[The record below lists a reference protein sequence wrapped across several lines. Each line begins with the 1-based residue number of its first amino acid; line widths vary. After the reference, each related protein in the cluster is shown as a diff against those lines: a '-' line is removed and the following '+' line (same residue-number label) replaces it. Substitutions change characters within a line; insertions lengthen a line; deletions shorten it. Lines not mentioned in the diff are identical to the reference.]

1 MENAV
6 NLELIITLISVVV
19 AIVSARYAL
28 NVRKYLREIIDVSKR
43 VSNNEH
49 HARMDLGGNG
59 GLGEFAKNYNEMI
72 RNLYNTFDELEY
84 KNLQLR
90 SILKSISNGILAI
103 DIEGN
108 ILLINDEAKKMIGC
122 PKEVMVEGRNIS
134 FAIRND
140 VILKQIM
147 MFMGSKENEKSV
159 INLDDGRFLR
169 VKLDPVYLQNNKS
182 IVIGSIVNIED
193 ITERVRIENMRRDF
207 VANVS
212 HELKTPLTSISG
224 FAETLRLNENIDTE
238 TRNRFLNI
246 IDGEANRLRRLIE
259 DILTLSFIENDK
271 KEETDEIVLYSVYKK
286 VEDMIMISAKTKN
299 ISLNCDADESI
310 KIKANADYIKQV
322 ILNLV
327 DNAIKYTP
335 ENGEVNV
342 KIFTEEDKAVIKVSD
357 NGMGIPKED
366 QSRIFERFYRVDKA
380 RSREIGGT
388 GLGLAITKHI
398 VMNLGGTISVESE
411 LEKGST
417 FTVKIPIKRERT
429 VA

>member
-1 MENAV
+1 MDTMSIEI
-6 NLELIITLISVVV
+6 IITLISVVV
-19 AIVSARYAL
+19 AIVSARYAI

-59 GLGEFAKNYNEMI
+59 ELGEFAKNYNEMI
-72 RNLYNTFDELEY
+72 KNLYNTFDELEY

-108 ILLINDEAKKMIGC
+108 ILLINDEAKKMINC

-134 FAIRND
+134 FAIRNEL
-140 VILKQIM
+140 ILKQIM
-147 MFMGSKENEKSV
+147 MFMGSKENEKTV
-159 INLDDGRFLR
+159 INLDDGRFFR
-169 VKLDPVYLQNNKS
+169 IKLDPVYLQNNKS

-193 ITERVRIENMRRDF
+193 ISERVRVENMRKDF

-224 FAETLRLNENIDTE
+224 FAETLKLNENIDKE
-238 TRNRFLNI
+238 TRNRFLTI

-271 KEETDEIVLYSVYKK
+271 KEEKESINLYSVYRR
-286 VEDMIMISAKTKN
+286 VEDMLMISAKTKN
-299 ISLNCDADESI
+299 IALVCEADESI
-310 KIKANADYIKQV
+310 SIQANADYVKQI

-335 ENGEVNV
+335 ENGAVNV
-342 KIFTEEDKAVIKVSD
+342 KIFTEKENAVIKVSD
-357 NGMGIPKED
+357 TGMGIPKED

-398 VMNLGGTISVESE
+398 AMNLGGTISVESE

-417 FTVKIPIKRERT
+417 FTVKIPIKRD
-429 VA
+429 

>member
-1 MENAV
+1 MDTMS
-6 NLELIITLISVVV
+6 LEIIITLISVVI
-19 AIVSARYAL
+19 AIVSVRYAI
-28 NVRKYLREIIDVSKR
+28 NVRKYLREIIEVSKR

-59 GLGEFAKNYNEMI
+59 ELGEFAKNYNEMI
-72 RNLYNTFDELEY
+72 KSLYNTFDELEY

-108 ILLINDEAKKMIGC
+108 ILLINDEAKKMINC

-140 VILKQIM
+140 LILKQIM
-147 MFMGSKENEKSV
+147 MFMGSKVNEKTI
-159 INLDDGRFLR
+159 INMEDGRFLR
-169 VKLDPVYLQNNKS
+169 IKLDPVYLQNNKS

-193 ITERVRIENMRRDF
+193 ISERVRAENMRKDF

-224 FAETLRLNENIDTE
+224 FAETLKLNENIDKE
-238 TRNRFLNI
+238 TRNRFLTI
-246 IDGEANRLRRLIE
+246 IDGEANRLRRLID

-271 KEETDEIVLYSVYKK
+271 KEEKEAINLYSVYRR
-286 VEDMIMISAKTKN
+286 VEDMLMISARTKN
-299 ISLNCDADESI
+299 ISLNCDADETI
-310 KIKANADYIKQV
+310 KIAANADYVKQI

-335 ENGEVNV
+335 ENGDVNV
-342 KIFTEEDKAVIKVSD
+342 KIFADKDDAVIKVSD
-357 NGMGIPKED
+357 TGMGIPKED
-366 QSRIFERFYRVDKA
+366 QARIFERFYRVDKA

-398 VMNLGGTISVESE
+398 AMNLGGTISVESE

-417 FTVKIPIKRERT
+417 FTVRIPIKRD
-429 VA
+429 

>member
-1 MENAV
+1 MDPINI
-6 NLELIITLISVVV
+6 ELIVTLISVVI
-19 AIVSARYAL
+19 AIVSARYAI

-59 GLGEFAKNYNEMI
+59 ELGEFAKNYNEMI
-72 RNLYNTFDELEY
+72 KSLYNTFDELEY

-108 ILLINDEAKKMIGC
+108 ILLINDEAKKMINC

-140 VILKQIM
+140 LILKQIM
-147 MFMGSKENEKSV
+147 MFMGSKVNEKTI
-159 INLDDGRFLR
+159 INMEDGRFLR
-169 VKLDPVYLQNNKS
+169 IKLDPVYLQNNKS

-193 ITERVRIENMRRDF
+193 ISERVRAENMRKDF

-224 FAETLRLNENIDTE
+224 FAETLKLNENIDKE
-238 TRNRFLNI
+238 TRNRFLTI

-271 KEETDEIVLYSVYKK
+271 KEEKEAINLYSVYRR
-286 VEDMIMISAKTKN
+286 VEDTLMISARTKN
-299 ISLNCDADESI
+299 ISLNCNADETI
-310 KIKANADYIKQV
+310 KIAANADYVKQI

-335 ENGEVNV
+335 ENGDVNV
-342 KIFTEEDKAVIKVSD
+342 KIFADKDDAVIKVSD
-357 NGMGIPKED
+357 TGMGIPKED
-366 QSRIFERFYRVDKA
+366 QARIFERFYRVDKA

-398 VMNLGGTISVESE
+398 AMNLGGTISVESE

-417 FTVKIPIKRERT
+417 FTVRIPMKRD
-429 VA
+429 

>member
-1 MENAV
+1 MDTMS
-6 NLELIITLISVVV
+6 LEVIITLISVVI
-19 AIVSARYAL
+19 AIVSARYAI

-59 GLGEFAKNYNEMI
+59 ELGEFAKNYNEMI
-72 RNLYNTFDELEY
+72 KNLYNTFDELEY

-108 ILLINDEAKKMIGC
+108 ILLINDEAKKMINC

-134 FAIRND
+134 FAIRNEL
-140 VILKQIM
+140 ILKQIM
-147 MFMGSKENEKSV
+147 MFMGSKENEKTV
-159 INLDDGRFLR
+159 INLDDGRFFR
-169 VKLDPVYLQNNKS
+169 IKLDPVYLQNNKS

-193 ITERVRIENMRRDF
+193 ISERVRAENMRQDF

-224 FAETLRLNENIDTE
+224 FAETLKLNENIDKE
-238 TRNRFLNI
+238 TRNRFLTI

-271 KEETDEIVLYSVYKK
+271 KEEKEAINLYSVYRR
-286 VEDMIMISAKTKN
+286 VEDMLMISAKTKN
-299 ISLNCDADESI
+299 IALACEADESI
-310 KIKANADYIKQV
+310 SLQANADYVKQI

-335 ENGEVNV
+335 ENGAVNV
-342 KIFTEEDKAVIKVSD
+342 KIFTEKENAVIKVSD
-357 NGMGIPKED
+357 TGMGIPKED

-417 FTVKIPIKRERT
+417 FTVKIPIKRD
-429 VA
+429 

>member
-1 MENAV
+1 MDTMS
-6 NLELIITLISVVV
+6 LEIIITLISVVI
-19 AIVSARYAL
+19 AIVSVRYAI
-28 NVRKYLREIIDVSKR
+28 NVRKYLREIIEVSKR

-59 GLGEFAKNYNEMI
+59 ELGEFAKNYNEMI
-72 RNLYNTFDELEY
+72 KSLYNTFDELEY

-108 ILLINDEAKKMIGC
+108 ILLINDEAKKMINC

-134 FAIRND
+134 FAIRNNL
-140 VILKQIM
+140 ILKQIM
-147 MFMGSKENEKSV
+147 MFMGSKVNEKTI
-159 INLDDGRFLR
+159 INMEDGRFLR
-169 VKLDPVYLQNNKS
+169 IKLDPVYLQNNKS

-193 ITERVRIENMRRDF
+193 ISERVRAENMRKDF

-224 FAETLRLNENIDTE
+224 FAETLKLNENIDKE
-238 TRNRFLNI
+238 TRNRFLTI

-271 KEETDEIVLYSVYKK
+271 KEEKEAINLYSVYRR
-286 VEDMIMISAKTKN
+286 VEDMLMISARTKN
-299 ISLNCDADESI
+299 ISLNCDADETI
-310 KIKANADYIKQV
+310 KIVANADYVKQI

-335 ENGEVNV
+335 ENGNVNV
-342 KIFTEEDKAVIKVSD
+342 KIFADKDDAVIKVSD
-357 NGMGIPKED
+357 TGMGIPKED
-366 QSRIFERFYRVDKA
+366 QARIFERFYRVDKA

-398 VMNLGGTISVESE
+398 AMNLGGTISVESE

-417 FTVKIPIKRERT
+417 FTVRIPIKRD
-429 VA
+429 

>member
-1 MENAV
+1 MDTMS
-6 NLELIITLISVVV
+6 LEIIITLISVVI
-19 AIVSARYAL
+19 AIVSARYAI

-59 GLGEFAKNYNEMI
+59 ELGEFAKNYNEMI
-72 RNLYNTFDELEY
+72 KSLYNTFDELEY

-108 ILLINDEAKKMIGC
+108 ILLINDEAKKMINC

-134 FAIRND
+134 FAIRNNL
-140 VILKQIM
+140 ILKQIM
-147 MFMGSKENEKSV
+147 MFMGSKVNEKTI
-159 INLDDGRFLR
+159 INMEDGRFLR
-169 VKLDPVYLQNNKS
+169 IKLDPVYLQNNKS

-193 ITERVRIENMRRDF
+193 ISERVRAENMRKDF

-224 FAETLRLNENIDTE
+224 FAETLKLNENIDKE
-238 TRNRFLNI
+238 TRNRFLTI

-271 KEETDEIVLYSVYKK
+271 KEEKEAINLYSVYRR
-286 VEDMIMISAKTKN
+286 VEDMLMISARTKN
-299 ISLNCDADESI
+299 ISLNCDADETI
-310 KIKANADYIKQV
+310 KIAANADYVKQI

-335 ENGEVNV
+335 ENGNVNV
-342 KIFTEEDKAVIKVSD
+342 KIFADKDDAVIKVSD
-357 NGMGIPKED
+357 TGMGIPKED
-366 QSRIFERFYRVDKA
+366 QARIFERFYRVDKA

-398 VMNLGGTISVESE
+398 AMNLGGTISVESE

-417 FTVKIPIKRERT
+417 FTVRIPIKRD
-429 VA
+429 

>member
-1 MENAV
+1 MDPINI
-6 NLELIITLISVVV
+6 ELIVTLISVVI
-19 AIVSARYAL
+19 AIVSARYAI

-59 GLGEFAKNYNEMI
+59 ELGEFAKNYNEMI
-72 RNLYNTFDELEY
+72 KSLYNTFDELEY

-108 ILLINDEAKKMIGC
+108 ILLINDEAKKMINC

-140 VILKQIM
+140 LILKQIM
-147 MFMGSKENEKSV
+147 MFMGSKVNEKTI
-159 INLDDGRFLR
+159 INMEDGRFLR
-169 VKLDPVYLQNNKS
+169 IKLDPVYLQNNKS

-193 ITERVRIENMRRDF
+193 ISERVRAENMRKDF

-224 FAETLRLNENIDTE
+224 FAETLKLNENIDKE
-238 TRNRFLNI
+238 TRNRFLTI

-271 KEETDEIVLYSVYKK
+271 KEEKEAINLYSVYRR
-286 VEDMIMISAKTKN
+286 VEDMLMISARTKN
-299 ISLNCDADESI
+299 ISLNCDADETI
-310 KIKANADYIKQV
+310 KIAANADYVKQI

-327 DNAIKYTP
+327 DNAIKYTS
-335 ENGEVNV
+335 ENGNVNV
-342 KIFTEEDKAVIKVSD
+342 KIFADKDDAVIKVSD
-357 NGMGIPKED
+357 TGMGIPKED
-366 QSRIFERFYRVDKA
+366 QARIFERFYRVDKA

-398 VMNLGGTISVESE
+398 AMNLGGTISVESE

-417 FTVKIPIKRERT
+417 FTVRIPIKRD
-429 VA
+429 

>member
-1 MENAV
+1 MDTMS
-6 NLELIITLISVVV
+6 LEIIITLISVVI
-19 AIVSARYAL
+19 AIVSVRYAI
-28 NVRKYLREIIDVSKR
+28 NVRKYLREIIEVSKR

-59 GLGEFAKNYNEMI
+59 ELGEFAKNYNEMI
-72 RNLYNTFDELEY
+72 KSLYNTFDELEY

-108 ILLINDEAKKMIGC
+108 ILLINDEAKKMINC

-134 FAIRND
+134 FAIRNNL
-140 VILKQIM
+140 ILKQIM
-147 MFMGSKENEKSV
+147 MFMGSKVNEKTI
-159 INLDDGRFLR
+159 INMEDGRFLR
-169 VKLDPVYLQNNKS
+169 IKLDPVYLQNNKS

-193 ITERVRIENMRRDF
+193 ISERVRAENMRKDF

-224 FAETLRLNENIDTE
+224 FAETLKLNENIDKE
-238 TRNRFLNI
+238 TRNRFLTI

-271 KEETDEIVLYSVYKK
+271 KEEKEAINLYSVYRR
-286 VEDMIMISAKTKN
+286 VEDMLMISARTKN
-299 ISLNCDADESI
+299 ISLNCDADETI
-310 KIKANADYIKQV
+310 KIAANADYVKQI

-335 ENGEVNV
+335 ENGNVNV
-342 KIFTEEDKAVIKVSD
+342 KIFADKDDAVIKVSD
-357 NGMGIPKED
+357 TGMGIPKED
-366 QSRIFERFYRVDKA
+366 QARIFERFYRVDKA

-398 VMNLGGTISVESE
+398 AMNLGGTISVESE

-417 FTVKIPIKRERT
+417 FTVRIPIKRD
-429 VA
+429 

>member
-1 MENAV
+1 MDPINI
-6 NLELIITLISVVV
+6 ELIVTLISVVI
-19 AIVSARYAL
+19 AIVSARYAI

-59 GLGEFAKNYNEMI
+59 ELGEFAKNYNEMI
-72 RNLYNTFDELEY
+72 KSLYNTFDELEY

-108 ILLINDEAKKMIGC
+108 ILLINDEAKKMINC

-140 VILKQIM
+140 LILKQIM
-147 MFMGSKENEKSV
+147 MFMGSKVNEKTI
-159 INLDDGRFLR
+159 INMEDGRFLR
-169 VKLDPVYLQNNKS
+169 IKLDPVYLQNNKS

-193 ITERVRIENMRRDF
+193 ISERVRAENMRKDF

-224 FAETLRLNENIDTE
+224 FAETLKLNENIDKE
-238 TRNRFLNI
+238 TRNRFLTI

-271 KEETDEIVLYSVYKK
+271 KEEKEAINLYSVYRR
-286 VEDMIMISAKTKN
+286 VEDMLMISARTKN
-299 ISLNCDADESI
+299 ISLNCDADETI
-310 KIKANADYIKQV
+310 KIAANADYVKQI

-335 ENGEVNV
+335 ENGNVNV
-342 KIFTEEDKAVIKVSD
+342 KIFADKDDAVIKVSD
-357 NGMGIPKED
+357 TGMGIPKED
-366 QSRIFERFYRVDKA
+366 QARIFERFYRVDKA

-398 VMNLGGTISVESE
+398 AMNLGGTISVESE

-417 FTVKIPIKRERT
+417 FTVRIPMKRD
-429 VA
+429 

>member
-1 MENAV
+1 MDTMSIEI
-6 NLELIITLISVVV
+6 IITLISVVV
-19 AIVSARYAL
+19 AIISARYAI

-59 GLGEFAKNYNEMI
+59 ELGEFAKNYNEMI
-72 RNLYNTFDELEY
+72 KNLYNTFDELEY

-108 ILLINDEAKKMIGC
+108 ILLINDEAKKMINC

-134 FAIRND
+134 FAIRNEL
-140 VILKQIM
+140 ILKQIM
-147 MFMGSKENEKSV
+147 MFMGSKENEKTV
-159 INLDDGRFLR
+159 INLDDGRFFR
-169 VKLDPVYLQNNKS
+169 IKLDPVYLQNNKS

-193 ITERVRIENMRRDF
+193 ISERVRAENMRKDF

-224 FAETLRLNENIDTE
+224 FAETLKLNENIDKE
-238 TRNRFLNI
+238 TRNRFLTI

-271 KEETDEIVLYSVYKK
+271 KEEKEVINLYSVYRR
-286 VEDMIMISAKTKN
+286 VEDMLMISAKTKN
-299 ISLNCDADESI
+299 IALACEADESI
-310 KIKANADYIKQV
+310 SLQANADYVKQI

-335 ENGEVNV
+335 ENGAVNV
-342 KIFTEEDKAVIKVSD
+342 KIFTEKENAVIKVSD
-357 NGMGIPKED
+357 TGMGIPKED

-417 FTVKIPIKRERT
+417 FTVKIPMERD
-429 VA
+429 

>member
-1 MENAV
+1 MDPINI
-6 NLELIITLISVVV
+6 ELIVTLISVVI
-19 AIVSARYAL
+19 AIVSARYAI

-59 GLGEFAKNYNEMI
+59 ELGEFAKNYNEMI
-72 RNLYNTFDELEY
+72 KSLYNTFDELEY

-108 ILLINDEAKKMIGC
+108 ILLINDEAKKMINC

-134 FAIRND
+134 FAIRNNL
-140 VILKQIM
+140 ILKQIM
-147 MFMGSKENEKSV
+147 MFMGSKVNEKTI
-159 INLDDGRFLR
+159 INMEDGRFLR
-169 VKLDPVYLQNNKS
+169 IKLDPVYLQNNKS

-193 ITERVRIENMRRDF
+193 ISERVRAENMRKDF

-224 FAETLRLNENIDTE
+224 FAETLKLNENIDKE
-238 TRNRFLNI
+238 TRNRFLTI

-271 KEETDEIVLYSVYKK
+271 KEEKEAINLYSVYRR
-286 VEDMIMISAKTKN
+286 VEDMLMISARTKN
-299 ISLNCDADESI
+299 ISLNCNADETI
-310 KIKANADYIKQV
+310 KIAANADYVKQI

-335 ENGEVNV
+335 ENGDVNV
-342 KIFTEEDKAVIKVSD
+342 KIFADKDDAVIKVSD
-357 NGMGIPKED
+357 TGMGIPKED
-366 QSRIFERFYRVDKA
+366 QARIFERFYRVDKA

-398 VMNLGGTISVESE
+398 AMNLGGTISVESE

-417 FTVKIPIKRERT
+417 FTVRIPMKRD
-429 VA
+429 

>member
-1 MENAV
+1 MS
-6 NLELIITLISVVV
+6 LEIIITLISVVI
-19 AIVSARYAL
+19 AIVSVRYAI
-28 NVRKYLREIIDVSKR
+28 NVRKYLREIIEVSKR

-59 GLGEFAKNYNEMI
+59 ELGEFAKNYNEMI
-72 RNLYNTFDELEY
+72 KSLYNTFDELEY

-108 ILLINDEAKKMIGC
+108 ILLINDEAKKMINC

-140 VILKQIM
+140 LILKQIM
-147 MFMGSKENEKSV
+147 MFMGSKVNEKTI
-159 INLDDGRFLR
+159 INMEDGRFLR
-169 VKLDPVYLQNNKS
+169 IKLDPVYLQNNKS

-193 ITERVRIENMRRDF
+193 ISERVRAENMRKDF

-224 FAETLRLNENIDTE
+224 FAETLKLNENIDKE
-238 TRNRFLNI
+238 TRNRFLTI

-271 KEETDEIVLYSVYKK
+271 KEEKEAINLYSVYRR
-286 VEDMIMISAKTKN
+286 VEDMLMISARTKN
-299 ISLNCDADESI
+299 ISLNCDADETI
-310 KIKANADYIKQV
+310 KIAANADYVKQI

-335 ENGEVNV
+335 ENGNVNV
-342 KIFTEEDKAVIKVSD
+342 KIFADKDDAVIKVSD
-357 NGMGIPKED
+357 TGMGIPKED
-366 QSRIFERFYRVDKA
+366 QARIFERFYRVDKA

-398 VMNLGGTISVESE
+398 AMNLGGTISVESE

-417 FTVKIPIKRERT
+417 FTVRIPIKRD
-429 VA
+429 

>member
-1 MENAV
+1 MS
-6 NLELIITLISVVV
+6 LEIIITLISVVI
-19 AIVSARYAL
+19 AIVSVRYAI
-28 NVRKYLREIIDVSKR
+28 NVRKYLREIIEVSKR

-59 GLGEFAKNYNEMI
+59 ELGEFAKNYNEMI
-72 RNLYNTFDELEY
+72 KSLYNTFDELEY

-108 ILLINDEAKKMIGC
+108 ILLINDEAKKMINC

-140 VILKQIM
+140 LILKQIM
-147 MFMGSKENEKSV
+147 MFMGSKVNEKTI
-159 INLDDGRFLR
+159 INMEDGRFLR
-169 VKLDPVYLQNNKS
+169 IKLDPVYLQNNKS

-193 ITERVRIENMRRDF
+193 ISERVRAENMRKDF

-224 FAETLRLNENIDTE
+224 FAETLKLNENIDKE
-238 TRNRFLNI
+238 TRNRFLTI

-271 KEETDEIVLYSVYKK
+271 KEEKEAINLYSVYRR
-286 VEDMIMISAKTKN
+286 VEDMLMISARTKN
-299 ISLNCDADESI
+299 ISLNCDADETI
-310 KIKANADYIKQV
+310 KIAANADYVKQI

-335 ENGEVNV
+335 ENGNVNV
-342 KIFTEEDKAVIKVSD
+342 KIFADKDDAVIKVSD
-357 NGMGIPKED
+357 TGMGIPKED
-366 QSRIFERFYRVDKA
+366 QARIFERFYRVDKA

-398 VMNLGGTISVESE
+398 AMNLGGTISVESE

-417 FTVKIPIKRERT
+417 FTVRIPMKRD
-429 VA
+429 

>member
-1 MENAV
+1 MDPINI
-6 NLELIITLISVVV
+6 ELIVTLISVVI
-19 AIVSARYAL
+19 AIISARYAI

-59 GLGEFAKNYNEMI
+59 ELGEFAKNYNEMI
-72 RNLYNTFDELEY
+72 KSLYNTFDELEY

-108 ILLINDEAKKMIGC
+108 ILLINDEAKKMINC

-140 VILKQIM
+140 LILKQIM
-147 MFMGSKENEKSV
+147 MFMGSKENEKTI
-159 INLDDGRFLR
+159 INMEDGRFLR
-169 VKLDPVYLQNNKS
+169 IKLDPVYLQNNKS

-193 ITERVRIENMRRDF
+193 ISERVRAENMRKDF

-224 FAETLRLNENIDTE
+224 FAETLKLNENIDKE
-238 TRNRFLNI
+238 TRNRFLTI

-271 KEETDEIVLYSVYKK
+271 KEEKEAINLYSVYRR
-286 VEDMIMISAKTKN
+286 VEDMLMISARTKN
-299 ISLNCDADESI
+299 ISLNCNADETI
-310 KIKANADYIKQV
+310 KIAANADYVKQI

-335 ENGEVNV
+335 ENGDVNV
-342 KIFTEEDKAVIKVSD
+342 KIFADKDDAVIKVSD
-357 NGMGIPKED
+357 TGMGIPKED
-366 QSRIFERFYRVDKA
+366 QARIFERFYRVDKA

-398 VMNLGGTISVESE
+398 AMNLGGTISVESE

-417 FTVKIPIKRERT
+417 FTVRIPMKRD
-429 VA
+429 

>member
-1 MENAV
+1 MVDTINIEI
-6 NLELIITLISVVV
+6 IITLVSVVI
-19 AIVSARYAL
+19 AIVSARYAI

-59 GLGEFAKNYNEMI
+59 ELGEFAKNYNDMI
-72 RNLYNTFDELEY
+72 KNLYNTFDELEY

-108 ILLINDEAKKMIGC
+108 ILLINDEAKKMINC

-140 VILKQIM
+140 LILKQIM
-147 MFMGSKENEKSV
+147 MFMGSKENEKTI
-159 INLDDGRFLR
+159 INMEDGRFLR
-169 VKLDPVYLQNNKS
+169 IKLDPVYLQNNKS

-193 ITERVRIENMRRDF
+193 ISERVRAENMRKDF

-224 FAETLRLNENIDTE
+224 FAETLKLNENIDKE
-238 TRNRFLNI
+238 TRNRFLGI
-246 IDGEANRLRRLIE
+246 IDGEANRLKRLIE

-271 KEETDEIVLYSVYKK
+271 KEEKESINLYSVYRR
-286 VEDMIMISAKTKN
+286 VEDMLMISAKTKS
-299 ISLNCDADESI
+299 IELVCDADESI
-310 KIKANADYIKQV
+310 NIRANADYVKQI

-335 ENGEVNV
+335 ENGDVNV
-342 KIFTEEDKAVIKVSD
+342 KIFKEKDYAVIKVSD
-357 NGMGIPKED
+357 TGMGIPKED
-366 QSRIFERFYRVDKA
+366 QARIFERFYRVDKA

-398 VMNLGGTISVESE
+398 VINLGGTISVESV

-417 FTVKIPIKRERT
+417 FTVKIPIKRD
-429 VA
+429 

>member
-1 MENAV
+1 MDPINI
-6 NLELIITLISVVV
+6 ELIVTLISVVI
-19 AIVSARYAL
+19 AIVSARYAI

-59 GLGEFAKNYNEMI
+59 ELGEFAKNYNEMI
-72 RNLYNTFDELEY
+72 KSLYNTFDELEY

-108 ILLINDEAKKMIGC
+108 ILLINDEAKKMINC

-140 VILKQIM
+140 LILKQIM
-147 MFMGSKENEKSV
+147 MFMGSKVNEKTI
-159 INLDDGRFLR
+159 INMEDGRFLR
-169 VKLDPVYLQNNKS
+169 IKLDPVYLQNNKS

-193 ITERVRIENMRRDF
+193 ISERVRAENMRKDF

-224 FAETLRLNENIDTE
+224 FAETLKLNENIDKE
-238 TRNRFLNI
+238 TRNRFLTI

-271 KEETDEIVLYSVYKK
+271 KEEKEAINLYSVYRR
-286 VEDMIMISAKTKN
+286 VEDMLMISARTKN
-299 ISLNCDADESI
+299 ISLNCDADETI
-310 KIKANADYIKQV
+310 KIAANADYFKQI

-335 ENGEVNV
+335 ENGNVNV
-342 KIFTEEDKAVIKVSD
+342 KIFADKDDAVIKVSD
-357 NGMGIPKED
+357 TGMGIPKED
-366 QSRIFERFYRVDKA
+366 QARIFERFYRVDKA

-398 VMNLGGTISVESE
+398 AMNLGGTISVESE

-417 FTVKIPIKRERT
+417 FTVRIPIKRD
-429 VA
+429 

>member
-1 MENAV
+1 MDPINI
-6 NLELIITLISVVV
+6 ELIVTLISVVI
-19 AIVSARYAL
+19 AIVSARYAI

-59 GLGEFAKNYNEMI
+59 ELGEFAKNYNEMI
-72 RNLYNTFDELEY
+72 KSLYNTFDELEY

-108 ILLINDEAKKMIGC
+108 ILLINDEAKKMINC

-134 FAIRND
+134 FAIRNNL
-140 VILKQIM
+140 ILKQIM
-147 MFMGSKENEKSV
+147 MFMGSKVNEKTI
-159 INLDDGRFLR
+159 INMEDGRFLR
-169 VKLDPVYLQNNKS
+169 IKLDPVYLQNNKS

-193 ITERVRIENMRRDF
+193 ISERVRAENMRKDF

-224 FAETLRLNENIDTE
+224 FAETLKLNENIDKE
-238 TRNRFLNI
+238 TRNRFLTI

-271 KEETDEIVLYSVYKK
+271 KEEKEAINLYSVYRR
-286 VEDMIMISAKTKN
+286 VEDMLMISARTKN
-299 ISLNCDADESI
+299 ISLNCDADETI
-310 KIKANADYIKQV
+310 KIAANADYVKQI

-335 ENGEVNV
+335 ENGNVNV
-342 KIFTEEDKAVIKVSD
+342 KIFADKDDAVIKVSD
-357 NGMGIPKED
+357 TGMGIPKED
-366 QSRIFERFYRVDKA
+366 QARIFERFYRVDKA

-398 VMNLGGTISVESE
+398 AMNLGGTISVESE

-417 FTVKIPIKRERT
+417 FTVRIPMKKD
-429 VA
+429 

>member
-1 MENAV
+1 MDPINI
-6 NLELIITLISVVV
+6 ELIVTLISVVI
-19 AIVSARYAL
+19 AIVSARYAI

-59 GLGEFAKNYNEMI
+59 ELGEFAKNYNEMI
-72 RNLYNTFDELEY
+72 KSLYNTFDELEY

-108 ILLINDEAKKMIGC
+108 ILLINDEAKKMINC

-134 FAIRND
+134 FAIRNNL
-140 VILKQIM
+140 ILKQIM
-147 MFMGSKENEKSV
+147 MFMGSKVNEKTI
-159 INLDDGRFLR
+159 INIEDGRFLR
-169 VKLDPVYLQNNKS
+169 IKLDPVYLQNNKS

-193 ITERVRIENMRRDF
+193 ISERVRAENMRKDF

-224 FAETLRLNENIDTE
+224 FAETLKLNENIDKE
-238 TRNRFLNI
+238 TRNRFLTI

-271 KEETDEIVLYSVYKK
+271 KEEKEAINLYSVYRR
-286 VEDMIMISAKTKN
+286 VEDMLMISARTKN
-299 ISLNCDADESI
+299 ISLNCDADETI
-310 KIKANADYIKQV
+310 KIAANADYVKQI

-335 ENGEVNV
+335 ENGNVNV
-342 KIFTEEDKAVIKVSD
+342 KIFADKDDAVIKVSD
-357 NGMGIPKED
+357 TGMGIPKED
-366 QSRIFERFYRVDKA
+366 QARIFERFYRVDKA

-398 VMNLGGTISVESE
+398 AMNLGGTISVESE

-417 FTVKIPIKRERT
+417 FTVRIPIKRD
-429 VA
+429 

>member
-1 MENAV
+1 MS
-6 NLELIITLISVVV
+6 LEIIITLISVVI
-19 AIVSARYAL
+19 AIVSVRYAI
-28 NVRKYLREIIDVSKR
+28 NVRKYLREIIEVSKR

-59 GLGEFAKNYNEMI
+59 ELGEFAKNYNEMI
-72 RNLYNTFDELEY
+72 KSLYNTFDELEY

-108 ILLINDEAKKMIGC
+108 ILLINDEAKKMINC

-134 FAIRND
+134 FAIRNNL
-140 VILKQIM
+140 ILKQIM
-147 MFMGSKENEKSV
+147 MFMGSKVNEKTI
-159 INLDDGRFLR
+159 INMEDGRFLR
-169 VKLDPVYLQNNKS
+169 IKLDPVYLQNNKS

-193 ITERVRIENMRRDF
+193 ISERVRAENMRKDF

-224 FAETLRLNENIDTE
+224 FAETLKLNENIDKE
-238 TRNRFLNI
+238 TRNRFLTI

-271 KEETDEIVLYSVYKK
+271 KEEKEAINLYSVYRR
-286 VEDMIMISAKTKN
+286 VEDMLMISARTKN
-299 ISLNCDADESI
+299 ISLNCDADETI
-310 KIKANADYIKQV
+310 KIAANADYVKQI

-335 ENGEVNV
+335 ENGDVNV
-342 KIFTEEDKAVIKVSD
+342 KIFADKDDAVIKVSD
-357 NGMGIPKED
+357 TGMGIPKED
-366 QSRIFERFYRVDKA
+366 QARIFERFYRVDKA

-398 VMNLGGTISVESE
+398 AMNLGGTISVESE

-417 FTVKIPIKRERT
+417 FTVRIPIKRD
-429 VA
+429 

>member
-1 MENAV
+1 MDPINI
-6 NLELIITLISVVV
+6 ELIVTLISVVI
-19 AIVSARYAL
+19 AIVSARYAI

-59 GLGEFAKNYNEMI
+59 ELGEFAKNYNEMI
-72 RNLYNTFDELEY
+72 KSLYNTFDELEY

-108 ILLINDEAKKMIGC
+108 ILLINDEAKKMINC

-134 FAIRND
+134 FAIRNEL
-140 VILKQIM
+140 ILKQIM
-147 MFMGSKENEKSV
+147 MFMGSKVNEKTI
-159 INLDDGRFLR
+159 INMEDGRFLR
-169 VKLDPVYLQNNKS
+169 IKLDPVYLQNNKS

-193 ITERVRIENMRRDF
+193 ISERVRAENMRKDF

-224 FAETLRLNENIDTE
+224 FAETLKLNENIDKE
-238 TRNRFLNI
+238 TRNRFLTI

-271 KEETDEIVLYSVYKK
+271 KEEKEAINLYSVYRR
-286 VEDMIMISAKTKN
+286 VEDMLMISARTKN
-299 ISLNCDADESI
+299 ISLNCDADETI
-310 KIKANADYIKQV
+310 KIAANADYVKQI

-335 ENGEVNV
+335 ENGDVNV
-342 KIFTEEDKAVIKVSD
+342 KIFADKDDAVIKVSD
-357 NGMGIPKED
+357 TGMGIPKED
-366 QSRIFERFYRVDKA
+366 QARIFERFYRVDKA

-398 VMNLGGTISVESE
+398 AMNLGGTISVESE

-417 FTVKIPIKRERT
+417 FTVRIPMKRD
-429 VA
+429 

>member
-1 MENAV
+1 MDPINI
-6 NLELIITLISVVV
+6 ELIVTLISVVI
-19 AIVSARYAL
+19 AIVSARYAI

-59 GLGEFAKNYNEMI
+59 ELGEFAKNYNEMI
-72 RNLYNTFDELEY
+72 KSLYNTFDELEY

-108 ILLINDEAKKMIGC
+108 ILLINDEAKKMINC

-140 VILKQIM
+140 LILKQIM
-147 MFMGSKENEKSV
+147 MFMGSKVNEKTI
-159 INLDDGRFLR
+159 INMEDGRFLR
-169 VKLDPVYLQNNKS
+169 IKLDPVYLQNNKS

-193 ITERVRIENMRRDF
+193 ISERVRAENMRKDF

-224 FAETLRLNENIDTE
+224 FAETLKLNENIDKE
-238 TRNRFLNI
+238 TRNRFLTI

-271 KEETDEIVLYSVYKK
+271 KEEKEAINLYSVYRR
-286 VEDMIMISAKTKN
+286 VEDMLMISARTKN
-299 ISLNCDADESI
+299 ISLNCNADETI
-310 KIKANADYIKQV
+310 KIAANADYVKQI

-335 ENGEVNV
+335 ENGDVNV
-342 KIFTEEDKAVIKVSD
+342 KIFADKDDAVIKVSD
-357 NGMGIPKED
+357 TGMGIPKED
-366 QSRIFERFYRVDKA
+366 QARIFERFYRVDKA

-398 VMNLGGTISVESE
+398 AMNLGGNISVESE

-417 FTVKIPIKRERT
+417 FTVRIPMKRD
-429 VA
+429 

>member
-1 MENAV
+1 MDPINI
-6 NLELIITLISVVV
+6 ELIVTLISVVI
-19 AIVSARYAL
+19 AIVSARYAI

-59 GLGEFAKNYNEMI
+59 ELGEFAKNYNDMI
-72 RNLYNTFDELEY
+72 KSLYNTFDELEY

-108 ILLINDEAKKMIGC
+108 ILLINDEAKKMINC

-134 FAIRND
+134 FAIRNEL
-140 VILKQIM
+140 ILKQIM
-147 MFMGSKENEKSV
+147 MFMGSKVNEKTI
-159 INLDDGRFLR
+159 INMEDGRFLR
-169 VKLDPVYLQNNKS
+169 IKLDPVYLQNNKS

-193 ITERVRIENMRRDF
+193 ISERVRAENMRKDF

-224 FAETLRLNENIDTE
+224 FAETLKLNENIDKE
-238 TRNRFLNI
+238 TRNRFLTI

-271 KEETDEIVLYSVYKK
+271 KEEKEAINLYSVYRR
-286 VEDMIMISAKTKN
+286 VEDMLMISARTKN
-299 ISLNCDADESI
+299 ISLNCNADETI
-310 KIKANADYIKQV
+310 KIAANADYVKQI

-335 ENGEVNV
+335 ENGDVNV
-342 KIFTEEDKAVIKVSD
+342 KIFADKDDAVIKVSD
-357 NGMGIPKED
+357 TGMGIPKED
-366 QSRIFERFYRVDKA
+366 QARIFERFYRVDKA

-398 VMNLGGTISVESE
+398 AMNLGGTISVESE

-417 FTVKIPIKRERT
+417 FTVRIPMKRD
-429 VA
+429 

>member
-1 MENAV
+1 MDTMS
-6 NLELIITLISVVV
+6 LEIIITLISVVI
-19 AIVSARYAL
+19 AIVSARYAI

-59 GLGEFAKNYNEMI
+59 ELGEFAKNYNEMI
-72 RNLYNTFDELEY
+72 KSLYNTFDELEY

-108 ILLINDEAKKMIGC
+108 ILLINDEAKKMINC

-134 FAIRND
+134 FAIRNNL
-140 VILKQIM
+140 ILKQIM
-147 MFMGSKENEKSV
+147 MFMGSKVNEKTI
-159 INLDDGRFLR
+159 INMEDGRFLR
-169 VKLDPVYLQNNKS
+169 IKLDPVYLQNNKS

-193 ITERVRIENMRRDF
+193 ISERVRAENMRKDF
-207 VANVS
+207 VENVS

-224 FAETLRLNENIDTE
+224 FAETLKLNENIDKE
-238 TRNRFLNI
+238 TRNRFLTI

-271 KEETDEIVLYSVYKK
+271 KEEKEAINLYSVYRR
-286 VEDMIMISAKTKN
+286 VEDMLMISARTKN
-299 ISLNCDADESI
+299 ISLNCDADETI
-310 KIKANADYIKQV
+310 KIAANADYVKQI

-335 ENGEVNV
+335 ENGNVNV
-342 KIFTEEDKAVIKVSD
+342 KIFADKDDAVIKVSD
-357 NGMGIPKED
+357 TGMGIPKED
-366 QSRIFERFYRVDKA
+366 QARIFERFYRVDKA

-398 VMNLGGTISVESE
+398 AMNLGGTISVESE

-417 FTVKIPIKRERT
+417 FTVRIPIKRD
-429 VA
+429 

>member
-1 MENAV
+1 MDPINI
-6 NLELIITLISVVV
+6 ELIVTLISVVI
-19 AIVSARYAL
+19 AIVSVRYAI
-28 NVRKYLREIIDVSKR
+28 NVRKYLREIIEVSKR

-59 GLGEFAKNYNEMI
+59 ELGEFAKNYNEMI
-72 RNLYNTFDELEY
+72 KSLYNTFDELEY

-108 ILLINDEAKKMIGC
+108 ILLINDEAKKMINC

-134 FAIRND
+134 FAIRNNL
-140 VILKQIM
+140 ILKQIM
-147 MFMGSKENEKSV
+147 MFMGSKVNEKTI
-159 INLDDGRFLR
+159 INMEDGRFLR
-169 VKLDPVYLQNNKS
+169 IKLDPVYLQNNKS

-193 ITERVRIENMRRDF
+193 ISERVRAENMRKDF

-224 FAETLRLNENIDTE
+224 FAETLKLNENIDKE
-238 TRNRFLNI
+238 TRNRFLTI

-271 KEETDEIVLYSVYKK
+271 KEEKEAINLYSVYRR
-286 VEDMIMISAKTKN
+286 VEDMLMISARTKN
-299 ISLNCDADESI
+299 ISLNCDADETI
-310 KIKANADYIKQV
+310 KIAANADYVKQI

-335 ENGEVNV
+335 ENGNVNV
-342 KIFTEEDKAVIKVSD
+342 KIFADKDDAVIKVSD
-357 NGMGIPKED
+357 TGMGIPKED
-366 QSRIFERFYRVDKA
+366 QARIFERFYRVDKA

-398 VMNLGGTISVESE
+398 AMNLGGTISVESE

-417 FTVKIPIKRERT
+417 FTVRIPMKRD
-429 VA
+429 

>member
-1 MENAV
+1 MVDTINIEI
-6 NLELIITLISVVV
+6 IITLVSVVI
-19 AIVSARYAL
+19 AIVSARYAI

-59 GLGEFAKNYNEMI
+59 ELGEFAKNYNDMI
-72 RNLYNTFDELEY
+72 KNLYNTFDELEY

-108 ILLINDEAKKMIGC
+108 ILLINDEAKKMINC

-140 VILKQIM
+140 MILKQIM
-147 MFMGSKENEKSV
+147 MFMGSKENEKTV
-159 INLDDGRFLR
+159 VNLDDGRFLR
-169 VKLDPVYLQNNKS
+169 IKLDPVYLQNNKS

-193 ITERVRIENMRRDF
+193 ISERVRAENMRKDF

-224 FAETLRLNENIDTE
+224 FAETLKLNENIDKE
-238 TRNRFLNI
+238 TRNRFLGI
-246 IDGEANRLRRLIE
+246 IDGEANRLKRLIE

-271 KEETDEIVLYSVYKK
+271 KEEKESINLYSVYRR
-286 VEDMIMISAKTKN
+286 VEDMLMISAKTKS
-299 ISLNCDADESI
+299 IELVCDADESI
-310 KIKANADYIKQV
+310 NIRANADYVKQI

-335 ENGEVNV
+335 ENGDVNV
-342 KIFTEEDKAVIKVSD
+342 KIFKEKDYAVINVSD
-357 NGMGIPKED
+357 TGMGIPKED
-366 QSRIFERFYRVDKA
+366 QARIFERFYRVDKA

-398 VMNLGGTISVESE
+398 VINLGGTISVESV

-417 FTVKIPIKRERT
+417 FTVKIPIKRD
-429 VA
+429 

>member
-1 MENAV
+1 MEDTIS
-6 NLELIITLISVVV
+6 LELIVTLISVVI

-59 GLGEFAKNYNEMI
+59 ELGEFAKNYNEMI

-84 KNLQLR
+84 KNLQLK

-169 VKLDPVYLQNNKS
+169 IKLDPVYLQNNKS

-193 ITERVRIENMRRDF
+193 ISERVRIENMRRDF

-271 KEETDEIVLYSVYKK
+271 KEEKEEIVLYSVYKK
-286 VEDMIMISAKTKN
+286 VEDMLMISAKTKN
-299 ISLNCDADESI
+299 INLICDADESI
-310 KIKANADYIKQV
+310 KIKANADYIKQI

-327 DNAIKYTP
+327 DNAIKYTH

-342 KIFTEEDKAVIKVSD
+342 KIFADDDNAIIKVSD
-357 NGMGIPKED
+357 NGMGIPEED
-366 QSRIFERFYRVDKA
+366 RARIFERFYRVDKA

-398 VMNLGGTISVESE
+398 AMNLGGTISVDSE

-417 FTVKIPIKRERT
+417 FTVKIPIKRD
-429 VA
+429 

>member
-1 MENAV
+1 MDTINV
-6 NLELIITLISVVV
+6 ELIITLISVVI
-19 AIVSARYAL
+19 AIVSARYAI

-59 GLGEFAKNYNEMI
+59 ELGEFAKNYNEMI
-72 RNLYNTFDELEY
+72 KNLYNTFDELEY

-108 ILLINDEAKKMIGC
+108 ILLINDEAKKMINC

-134 FAIRND
+134 FAIRNEL
-140 VILKQIM
+140 ILKQIM
-147 MFMGSKENEKSV
+147 MFMGSKENEKTV
-159 INLDDGRFLR
+159 INLDDGRFFR
-169 VKLDPVYLQNNKS
+169 IKLDPVYLQNNKS

-193 ITERVRIENMRRDF
+193 ISERVRVENMRKDF

-224 FAETLRLNENIDTE
+224 FAETLKLNENIDKE
-238 TRNRFLNI
+238 TRNRFLTI
-246 IDGEANRLRRLIE
+246 IDGEANRLKRLIE

-271 KEETDEIVLYSVYKK
+271 KEEKESINLYSVYRR
-286 VEDMIMISAKTKN
+286 VEDMLMISAKTKN
-299 ISLNCDADESI
+299 IELVCEADESI
-310 KIKANADYIKQV
+310 SIQANADYVKQI

-335 ENGEVNV
+335 ENGAVNV
-342 KIFTEEDKAVIKVSD
+342 KIFTEKENAVIKVSD
-357 NGMGIPKED
+357 TGMGIPKED

-417 FTVKIPIKRERT
+417 FTVKIPIKRD
-429 VA
+429 

>member
-1 MENAV
+1 MDTMS
-6 NLELIITLISVVV
+6 LEVIITLISVVI
-19 AIVSARYAL
+19 AIVSARYAI

-59 GLGEFAKNYNEMI
+59 ELGEFAKNYNEMI
-72 RNLYNTFDELEY
+72 KNLYNTFDELEY

-108 ILLINDEAKKMIGC
+108 ILLINDEAKKMINC

-134 FAIRND
+134 FAIRNEL
-140 VILKQIM
+140 ILKQIM
-147 MFMGSKENEKSV
+147 MFMGSKENEKTV
-159 INLDDGRFLR
+159 INLDDGRFFR
-169 VKLDPVYLQNNKS
+169 IKLDPVYLQNNKS

-193 ITERVRIENMRRDF
+193 ISERVRAENMRKDF

-224 FAETLRLNENIDTE
+224 FAETLKLNENIDKE
-238 TRNRFLNI
+238 TRNRFLTI

-271 KEETDEIVLYSVYKK
+271 KEEKEAINLYSVYRR
-286 VEDMIMISAKTKN
+286 VEDMLMISARTKN
-299 ISLNCDADESI
+299 ISLNCNADETI
-310 KIKANADYIKQV
+310 KIAANADYVKQI

-335 ENGEVNV
+335 ENGDVNV
-342 KIFTEEDKAVIKVSD
+342 KIFADKDDAVIKVSD
-357 NGMGIPKED
+357 TGMGIPKED
-366 QSRIFERFYRVDKA
+366 QARIFERFYRVDKA

-398 VMNLGGTISVESE
+398 AMNLGGNISVESE

-417 FTVKIPIKRERT
+417 FTVRIPMKRD
-429 VA
+429 

>member
-1 MENAV
+1 MDTMS
-6 NLELIITLISVVV
+6 LEVIITLISVVI
-19 AIVSARYAL
+19 AIVSARYAI

-59 GLGEFAKNYNEMI
+59 ELGEFAKNYNEMI
-72 RNLYNTFDELEY
+72 KNLYNTFDELEY

-108 ILLINDEAKKMIGC
+108 ILLINDEAKKMINC
-122 PKEVMVEGRNIS
+122 PKEVMVEGRNMS

-140 VILKQIM
+140 IILKQIM
-147 MFMGSKENEKSV
+147 MFMGSKENEKTV
-159 INLDDGRFLR
+159 INLDDGRFFR
-169 VKLDPVYLQNNKS
+169 IKLDPVYLQNNKS

-193 ITERVRIENMRRDF
+193 ISERVRVENMRKDF

-224 FAETLRLNENIDTE
+224 FAETLKLNENIDKE
-238 TRNRFLNI
+238 TRNRFLTI
-246 IDGEANRLRRLIE
+246 IDGEANRLKRLIE

-271 KEETDEIVLYSVYKK
+271 KEEKESINLYSVYRR
-286 VEDMIMISAKTKN
+286 VEDMLMISAKTKN
-299 ISLNCDADESI
+299 IELVCEADESI
-310 KIKANADYIKQV
+310 SIQANADYVKQI

-335 ENGEVNV
+335 ENGAVNV
-342 KIFTEEDKAVIKVSD
+342 KIFTEKENAVIKVSD
-357 NGMGIPKED
+357 TGMGIPKED

-417 FTVKIPIKRERT
+417 FTVKIPIKRD
-429 VA
+429 

>member
-1 MENAV
+1 MS
-6 NLELIITLISVVV
+6 LEIIITLISVVI
-19 AIVSARYAL
+19 AIVSVRYAI
-28 NVRKYLREIIDVSKR
+28 NVRKYLREIIEVSKR

-59 GLGEFAKNYNEMI
+59 ELGEFAKNYNEMI
-72 RNLYNTFDELEY
+72 KSLYNTFDELEY

-108 ILLINDEAKKMIGC
+108 ILLINDEAKKMINC

-134 FAIRND
+134 FAIRNNL
-140 VILKQIM
+140 ILKQIM
-147 MFMGSKENEKSV
+147 MFMGSKVNEKTI
-159 INLDDGRFLR
+159 INMEDGRFLR
-169 VKLDPVYLQNNKS
+169 IKLDPVYLQNNKS

-193 ITERVRIENMRRDF
+193 ISERVRAENMRKDF

-224 FAETLRLNENIDTE
+224 FAETLKLNENIDKE
-238 TRNRFLNI
+238 TRNRFLTI

-271 KEETDEIVLYSVYKK
+271 KEEKEAINLYSVYRR
-286 VEDMIMISAKTKN
+286 VEDMLMISARTKN
-299 ISLNCDADESI
+299 ISLNCDADETI
-310 KIKANADYIKQV
+310 KIAANADYVKQI

-335 ENGEVNV
+335 ENGNVNV
-342 KIFTEEDKAVIKVSD
+342 KIFADKDDAVIKVSD
-357 NGMGIPKED
+357 TGMGIPKED
-366 QSRIFERFYRVDKA
+366 QARIFERFYRVDKA

-398 VMNLGGTISVESE
+398 AMNLGGTISVESE

-417 FTVKIPIKRERT
+417 FTVRIPMKRD
-429 VA
+429 

>member
-1 MENAV
+1 MDPINI
-6 NLELIITLISVVV
+6 ELIVTLISVVI
-19 AIVSARYAL
+19 AIVSARYAI

-59 GLGEFAKNYNEMI
+59 ELGEFAKNYNEMI
-72 RNLYNTFDELEY
+72 KSLYNTFDELEY

-108 ILLINDEAKKMIGC
+108 ILLINDEAKKMINC

-140 VILKQIM
+140 LILKQIM
-147 MFMGSKENEKSV
+147 MFMGSKENEKTI
-159 INLDDGRFLR
+159 INMEDGRFLR
-169 VKLDPVYLQNNKS
+169 IKLDPVYLQNNKS

-193 ITERVRIENMRRDF
+193 ISERVRAENMRKDF

-224 FAETLRLNENIDTE
+224 FAETLKLNENIDKE
-238 TRNRFLNI
+238 TRNRFLTI

-271 KEETDEIVLYSVYKK
+271 KEEKEAINLYSVYRR
-286 VEDMIMISAKTKN
+286 VEDMLMISARTKN
-299 ISLNCDADESI
+299 ISLNCNADETI
-310 KIKANADYIKQV
+310 KIAANADYVKQI

-335 ENGEVNV
+335 ENGDVNV
-342 KIFTEEDKAVIKVSD
+342 KIFADKDDAVIKVSD
-357 NGMGIPKED
+357 TGMGIPKED
-366 QSRIFERFYRVDKA
+366 QARIFERFYRVDKA

-398 VMNLGGTISVESE
+398 AMNLGGTISVESE

-417 FTVKIPIKRERT
+417 FTVRIPMKRD
-429 VA
+429 

>member
-1 MENAV
+1 MDPINI
-6 NLELIITLISVVV
+6 ELIVTLISVVI
-19 AIVSARYAL
+19 AIVSARYAI

-59 GLGEFAKNYNEMI
+59 ELGEFAKNYNEMI
-72 RNLYNTFDELEY
+72 KSLYNTFDELEY

-108 ILLINDEAKKMIGC
+108 ILLINDEAKKMINC

-140 VILKQIM
+140 LILKQIM
-147 MFMGSKENEKSV
+147 MFMGSKVNEKTI
-159 INLDDGRFLR
+159 INMEDGRFLR
-169 VKLDPVYLQNNKS
+169 IKLDPVYLQNNKS

-193 ITERVRIENMRRDF
+193 ISERVRAENMRKDF

-224 FAETLRLNENIDTE
+224 FAETLKLNENIDKE
-238 TRNRFLNI
+238 TRNRFLTI

-271 KEETDEIVLYSVYKK
+271 KEEKETINLYSVYRR
-286 VEDMIMISAKTKN
+286 VEDMLMISARTKN
-299 ISLNCDADESI
+299 ISLNCNADETI
-310 KIKANADYIKQV
+310 KIAANADYVKQI

-335 ENGEVNV
+335 ENGDVNV
-342 KIFTEEDKAVIKVSD
+342 KIFADKDDAVIKVSD
-357 NGMGIPKED
+357 TGMGIPKED
-366 QSRIFERFYRVDKA
+366 QARIFERFYRVDKA

-398 VMNLGGTISVESE
+398 AMNLGGNISVESE

-417 FTVKIPIKRERT
+417 FTVRIPMKRD
-429 VA
+429 

>member
-1 MENAV
+1 MDTINV
-6 NLELIITLISVVV
+6 ELIITLISVVI
-19 AIVSARYAL
+19 AIVSARYAI

-59 GLGEFAKNYNEMI
+59 ELGEFAKNYNEMI
-72 RNLYNTFDELEY
+72 KNLYNTFDELEY

-108 ILLINDEAKKMIGC
+108 ILLINDEAKKMINC
-122 PKEVMVEGRNIS
+122 PKEVMVEGRNMS

-140 VILKQIM
+140 IILKQIM
-147 MFMGSKENEKSV
+147 MFMGSKENEKTV
-159 INLDDGRFLR
+159 INLDDGRFFR
-169 VKLDPVYLQNNKS
+169 IKLDPVYLQNNKS

-193 ITERVRIENMRRDF
+193 ISERVRVENMRKDF

-224 FAETLRLNENIDTE
+224 FAETLKLNENIDKE
-238 TRNRFLNI
+238 TRNRFLTI
-246 IDGEANRLRRLIE
+246 IDGEANRLKRLIE

-271 KEETDEIVLYSVYKK
+271 KEEKESINLYSVYRR
-286 VEDMIMISAKTKN
+286 VEDMLMISAKTKN
-299 ISLNCDADESI
+299 IELVCEADESI
-310 KIKANADYIKQV
+310 SIQANADYVKQI

-335 ENGEVNV
+335 ENGAVNV
-342 KIFTEEDKAVIKVSD
+342 KIFTEKENAVIKVSD
-357 NGMGIPKED
+357 TGMGIPKED

-417 FTVKIPIKRERT
+417 FTVKIPIKRD
-429 VA
+429 

>member
-1 MENAV
+1 MDPINI
-6 NLELIITLISVVV
+6 ELIVTLISVVI
-19 AIVSARYAL
+19 AIISARYAI

-59 GLGEFAKNYNEMI
+59 ELGEFAKNYNEMI
-72 RNLYNTFDELEY
+72 KSLYNTFDELEY

-108 ILLINDEAKKMIGC
+108 ILLINDEAKKMINC

-140 VILKQIM
+140 LILKQIM
-147 MFMGSKENEKSV
+147 MFMGSKVNEKTI
-159 INLDDGRFLR
+159 INMEDGRFLR
-169 VKLDPVYLQNNKS
+169 IKLDPVYLQNNKS

-193 ITERVRIENMRRDF
+193 ISERVRAENMRKDF

-224 FAETLRLNENIDTE
+224 FAETLKLNENIDKE
-238 TRNRFLNI
+238 TRNRFLTI

-271 KEETDEIVLYSVYKK
+271 KEEKEAINLYSVYRR
-286 VEDMIMISAKTKN
+286 VEDMLMISARTKN
-299 ISLNCDADESI
+299 ISLNCNADETI
-310 KIKANADYIKQV
+310 KIAANADYVKQI

-335 ENGEVNV
+335 ENGDVNV
-342 KIFTEEDKAVIKVSD
+342 KIFADKDDAVIKVSD
-357 NGMGIPKED
+357 TGMGIPKED
-366 QSRIFERFYRVDKA
+366 QARIFERFYRVDKA

-398 VMNLGGTISVESE
+398 AMNLGGTISVESE

-417 FTVKIPIKRERT
+417 FTVRIPMKRD
-429 VA
+429 

>member
-1 MENAV
+1 MDPINI
-6 NLELIITLISVVV
+6 ELIVTLISVVI
-19 AIVSARYAL
+19 AIVSARYAI

-59 GLGEFAKNYNEMI
+59 ELGEFAKNYNEMI
-72 RNLYNTFDELEY
+72 KSLYNTFDELEY

-108 ILLINDEAKKMIGC
+108 ILLINDEAKKMINC

-140 VILKQIM
+140 LILKQIM
-147 MFMGSKENEKSV
+147 MFMGSKVNEKTI
-159 INLDDGRFLR
+159 INMEDGRFLR
-169 VKLDPVYLQNNKS
+169 IKLDPVYLQNNKS

-193 ITERVRIENMRRDF
+193 ISERVRAENMRKDF

-224 FAETLRLNENIDTE
+224 FAETLKLNENIDKE
-238 TRNRFLNI
+238 TRNRFLTI

-271 KEETDEIVLYSVYKK
+271 KEEKEAINLYSVYRR
-286 VEDMIMISAKTKN
+286 VEDMLMISARTKN
-299 ISLNCDADESI
+299 ISLNCDADETI
-310 KIKANADYIKQV
+310 KIAANADYVKQI

-335 ENGEVNV
+335 ENGDVNV
-342 KIFTEEDKAVIKVSD
+342 KIFADKDDAVIKVSD
-357 NGMGIPKED
+357 TGMGIPKED
-366 QSRIFERFYRVDKA
+366 QARIFERFYRVDKA

-398 VMNLGGTISVESE
+398 AMNLGGTISVESE

-417 FTVKIPIKRERT
+417 FTVRIPMKRD
-429 VA
+429 

>member
-1 MENAV
+1 MVDTINIEI
-6 NLELIITLISVVV
+6 IITLVSVVI
-19 AIVSARYAL
+19 AIVSARYAI

-59 GLGEFAKNYNEMI
+59 ELGEFAKNYNDMI
-72 RNLYNTFDELEY
+72 KNLYNTFDELEY

-108 ILLINDEAKKMIGC
+108 ILLINDEAKKMINC

-140 VILKQIM
+140 MILKQIM
-147 MFMGSKENEKSV
+147 MFMGSKENEKTV
-159 INLDDGRFLR
+159 VNLDDGRFLR
-169 VKLDPVYLQNNKS
+169 IKLDPVYLQNNKS

-193 ITERVRIENMRRDF
+193 ISERVRAENMRKDF

-224 FAETLRLNENIDTE
+224 FAETLKLNENIDKE
-238 TRNRFLNI
+238 TRNRFLGI
-246 IDGEANRLRRLIE
+246 IDGEANRLKRLIE

-271 KEETDEIVLYSVYKK
+271 KEEKESINLYSVYRR
-286 VEDMIMISAKTKN
+286 VEDMLMISAKTKN
-299 ISLNCDADESI
+299 IELVCDADESI
-310 KIKANADYIKQV
+310 NIRANADYVKQI

-335 ENGEVNV
+335 ENGDVNV
-342 KIFTEEDKAVIKVSD
+342 KIFKEKDYAVIKVSD
-357 NGMGIPKED
+357 TGMGIPKED
-366 QSRIFERFYRVDKA
+366 QARIFERFYRVDKA

-398 VMNLGGTISVESE
+398 VINLGGTISVESV

-417 FTVKIPIKRERT
+417 FTVKIPIKRD
-429 VA
+429 

>member
-1 MENAV
+1 MEDTIS
-6 NLELIITLISVVV
+6 LELIVTLISVVI

-59 GLGEFAKNYNEMI
+59 ELGEFAKNYNEMI

-84 KNLQLR
+84 KNLQLK

-108 ILLINDEAKKMIGC
+108 ILLINAEAKKMIGC

-169 VKLDPVYLQNNKS
+169 IKLDPVYLQNNKS

-193 ITERVRIENMRRDF
+193 ISERVRIENMRRDF

-271 KEETDEIVLYSVYKK
+271 KEEKEEIVLYSVYKK
-286 VEDMIMISAKTKN
+286 VEDMLMISAKTKN
-299 ISLNCDADESI
+299 INLICDADESI
-310 KIKANADYIKQV
+310 KIKANADYIKQI

-327 DNAIKYTP
+327 DNAIKYTH

-342 KIFTEEDKAVIKVSD
+342 KIFADDDNAIIKVSD
-357 NGMGIPKED
+357 NGMGIPEED
-366 QSRIFERFYRVDKA
+366 RARIFERFYRVDKA

-398 VMNLGGTISVESE
+398 AMNLGGTISVDSE

-417 FTVKIPIKRERT
+417 FTVKIPIKRD
-429 VA
+429 

>member
-1 MENAV
+1 MDPINI
-6 NLELIITLISVVV
+6 ELIVTLISVVI
-19 AIVSARYAL
+19 AIVSARYAI

-59 GLGEFAKNYNEMI
+59 ELGEFAKNYNEMI
-72 RNLYNTFDELEY
+72 KSLYNTFDELEY

-108 ILLINDEAKKMIGC
+108 ILLINDEAKKMINC

-134 FAIRND
+134 FAIRNNL
-140 VILKQIM
+140 ILKQIM
-147 MFMGSKENEKSV
+147 MFMGSKVNEKTI
-159 INLDDGRFLR
+159 INMEDGRFLR
-169 VKLDPVYLQNNKS
+169 IKLDPVYLQNNKS

-193 ITERVRIENMRRDF
+193 ISERVRAENMRKDF

-224 FAETLRLNENIDTE
+224 FAETLKLNENIDKE
-238 TRNRFLNI
+238 TRNRFLTI

-271 KEETDEIVLYSVYKK
+271 KEEKEAINLYSVYRR
-286 VEDMIMISAKTKN
+286 VEDMLMISARTKN
-299 ISLNCDADESI
+299 ISLNCDADETI
-310 KIKANADYIKQV
+310 KIAANADYVKQI

-335 ENGEVNV
+335 ENGNVNV
-342 KIFTEEDKAVIKVSD
+342 KIFADKDDAVIKVSD
-357 NGMGIPKED
+357 TGMGIPKED
-366 QSRIFERFYRVDKA
+366 QARIFERFYRVDKA

-398 VMNLGGTISVESE
+398 AMNLGGTISVESE

-417 FTVKIPIKRERT
+417 FTVRIPMKRD
-429 VA
+429 

>member
-1 MENAV
+1 MS
-6 NLELIITLISVVV
+6 LEIIITLISVVI
-19 AIVSARYAL
+19 AIVSVRYAI
-28 NVRKYLREIIDVSKR
+28 NVRKYLREIIEVSKR

-59 GLGEFAKNYNEMI
+59 ELGEFAKNYNEMI
-72 RNLYNTFDELEY
+72 KSLYNTFDELEY

-108 ILLINDEAKKMIGC
+108 ILLINDEAKKMINC

-134 FAIRND
+134 FAIRNNL
-140 VILKQIM
+140 ILKQIM
-147 MFMGSKENEKSV
+147 MFMGSKVNEKTI
-159 INLDDGRFLR
+159 INMEDGRFLR
-169 VKLDPVYLQNNKS
+169 IKLDPVYLQNNKS

-193 ITERVRIENMRRDF
+193 ISERVRAENMRKDF

-224 FAETLRLNENIDTE
+224 FAETLKLNENIDKE
-238 TRNRFLNI
+238 TRNRFLTI

-271 KEETDEIVLYSVYKK
+271 KEEKEAINLYSVYRR
-286 VEDMIMISAKTKN
+286 VEDMLMISARTKN
-299 ISLNCDADESI
+299 ISLNCDADETI
-310 KIKANADYIKQV
+310 KIAANADYVKQI

-327 DNAIKYTP
+327 DNAIKYTS
-335 ENGEVNV
+335 ENGNVNV
-342 KIFTEEDKAVIKVSD
+342 KIFADKDDAVIKVSD
-357 NGMGIPKED
+357 TGMGIPKED
-366 QSRIFERFYRVDKA
+366 QARIFERFYRVDKA

-398 VMNLGGTISVESE
+398 AMNLGGTISVESE

-417 FTVKIPIKRERT
+417 FTVRIPIKRD
-429 VA
+429 